1 VTTTSEQP
9 VLLMKKFGALALII
23 AGGVIAAYAVNA
35 ASTGLGVFGFLLLG
49 VGAILLA
56 LKVVRRNQSNELQ

>member
-1 VTTTSEQP
+1 MTTNTSEQP

-35 ASTGLGVFGFLLLG
+35 ASTGLGVLGFVLLG
-49 VGAILLA
+49 VGAILLV
-56 LKVVRRNQSNELQ
+56 LKVVRRNQGQ